1 MQKICTFQSL
11 VGAGGWCRK
20 VVFPKLQPDLFVFQ
34 PHFLQDVLNNHNTQD
49 LMTLVPLSLLRG
61 SAQELGRQILQ
72 QQPTARVQL
81 LGNQGFI
88 PTILGALSGLG
99 PPREPQL
106 HFQPHR
112 NFGWLGTTMVGEP
125 GTLAR
130 MLKAGGRRFAS
141 AKNKAEGSECL
152 AGSWGPLQ
160 GLSLSGKVLG
170 LRRTEG
176 PQKVA
181 TWARPRDSSG
191 HPHSLGSFLAP
202 VCPVRRKQC

>member
-1 MQKICTFQSL
+1 MAT
-11 VGAGGWCRK
+11 GGWCRK
-20 VVFPKLQPDLFVFQ
+20 VVFPEPQPDVFVFQ
-34 PHFLQDVLNNHNTQD
+34 PHFLQDVFNHHNAQE

-61 SAQELGRQILQ
+61 SAQELGRQILQQ

-112 NFGWLGTTMVGEP
+112 NFSWLGTTMVGEP
-125 GTLAR
+125 CTLAR

-152 AGSWGPLQ
+152 AGSWGSPQ
-160 GLSLSGKVLG
+160 GLPCL
-170 LRRTEG
+170 
-176 PQKVA
+176 A
-181 TWARPRDSSG
+181 T
-191 HPHSLGSFLAP
+191 F
-202 VCPVRRKQC
+202 